1 MKKLLAIMVLSLLL
15 SGNAYADPT
24 KFKCINK
31 DGTEREYILSID
43 LKKEEIKLAG
53 THSQDSHRT
62 QHVEIEYRII
72 FDFIDLL
79 R

>member
-1 MKKLLAIMVLSLLL
+1 MGLLL

-43 LKKEEIKLAG
+43 LKKEEIKRAG
-53 THSQDSHRT
+53 IIYICPQFRNTH
-62 QHVEIEYRII
+62 
-72 FDFIDLL
+72 
-79 R
+79 

>member
-1 MKKLLAIMVLSLLL
+1 MVLGLLL

-43 LKKEEIKLAG
+43 LKKEEIKHVG
-53 THSQDSHRT
+53 IIYICPQFRNTH
-62 QHVEIEYRII
+62 
-72 FDFIDLL
+72 
-79 R
+79 